1 MKAASFDYVR
11 AKSLAEVCQA
21 LAAASPD
28 GRVIAG
34 GQTLVPLMAMRL
46 ARPRVLVDINDVAE
60 LSGIAI
66 AGERL
71 TIKAGTRQ
79 ADALASATVA
89 ERLPLLAEALR
100 HVGHSQT
107 RNRGTV
113 GGSLANAD
121 PSAEIPL
128 IVRTLDAEVVAT
140 STKGTR
146 TIPAASFFE
155 SAMMTAL
162 APEDCL
168 TEVRF
173 PIWPRDR
180 FGWGFAEMSI
190 RDSDFAIAAA
200 AVQLTLDANGA
211 CARLAIGIGGVAP
224 APFRAVPVEKA
235 LAGSKLDDTAVTAA
249 CAQIAGIVEPNSDV
263 HATADYRR
271 RVACALAA
279 RAILAA
285 RDRAKGTAR

>member
-46 ARPRVLVDINDVAE
+46 ARPSVLVDINDVAE
-60 LSGIAI
+60 LAGIAV
-66 AGERL
+66 AGDRL

-79 ADALASATVA
+79 ADALTSAPVA

-100 HVGHSQT
+100 HVGHIQT

-128 IVRTLDAEVVAT
+128 VVRTLDAEIVAT

-180 FGWGFAEMSI
+180 FGWGFTEMSI

-200 AVQLTLDANGA
+200 AVQLTLDAGGA

-224 APFRAVPVEKA
+224 APFRAEPVEKA
-235 LAGSKLDDTAVTAA
+235 LAGSKLDDAAVNAA
-249 CAQIAGIVEPNSDV
+249 CARIADIVEPNSDV

-271 RVACALAA
+271 RVATALAA
-279 RAILAA
+279 RAIFAA
-285 RDRAKGTAR
+285 RDRAKRAAR

>member
-11 AKSLAEVCQA
+11 AKSLADVCKA
-21 LAAASPD
+21 LADAAPE

-46 ARPRVLVDINDVAE
+46 ARPRVVIDINDVAE
-60 LSGIAI
+60 L
-66 AGERL
+66 AGVAVAGGYL
-71 TIKAGTRQ
+71 VIGAGTRQ
-79 ADALASATVA
+79 ADALASTDVA
-89 ERLPLLAEALR
+89 DNLPILSAALR
-100 HVGHSQT
+100 HVGHTQT

-128 IVRTLDAEVVAT
+128 IVRTLDAEIVAA
-140 STKGTR
+140 SSEGTR
-146 TIPAASFFE
+146 TIPAAGFFE
-155 SAMMTAL
+155 AAMMTAL
-162 APEDCL
+162 APQECL

-173 PIWPRDR
+173 PIWPRER
-180 FGWGFAEMSI
+180 FGWGFEEMSI

-200 AVQLTLDANGA
+200 AAQVALDGGGN
-211 CARLAIGIGGVAP
+211 CARIALGIGGAAP
-224 APFRAVPVEKA
+224 APVRAGRVEEA
-235 LAGSKLDDTAVTAA
+235 LACTGLDDEDVRKA
-249 CAQIAGIVEPNSDV
+249 CSLIPELVDPESDL

-271 RVACALAA
+271 RVAAVLAA

-285 RDRAKGTAR
+285 RDRARGAAR